1 MVIYTKFGLSPS
13 KKNYF
18 ICFDGNPVKMMENVF
33 HFIVKAF
40 FILKILKFLSRLFG
54 HVGKTA

>member
-18 ICFDGNPVKMMENVF
+18 ICFDGNPVKMMKNVF
-33 HFIVKAF
+33 RSEDIGIFVSTFWSCRKNGLIR
-40 FILKILKFLSRLFG
+40 KI
-54 HVGKTA
+54 